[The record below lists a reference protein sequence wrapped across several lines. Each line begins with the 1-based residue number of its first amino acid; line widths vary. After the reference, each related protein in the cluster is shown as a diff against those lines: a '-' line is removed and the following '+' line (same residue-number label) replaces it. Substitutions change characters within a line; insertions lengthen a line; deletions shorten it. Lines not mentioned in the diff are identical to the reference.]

1 MEQQAE
7 QPQGA
12 VEVGGRV
19 AVNRDEKLVAAWL
32 DSQGYAVRHLTN
44 GEDPPDMVVDGNIAV
59 EVTTI
64 ASYAFHSVWDF
75 MDRVCRSLGPAENGR
90 GYRIGLAF
98 DDEELLQNRT
108 HRSTIKRDLRRCAK
122 AALSR
127 HYANPDGN
135 FRIKLPHGVEIE
147 IMGRI
152 NNNRDDVKYKVGM
165 GGATGGMAVV
175 PYLIDTNQAAID
187 KKTANRIIQERA
199 DSYAEWWLAITDPH
213 HILRLNGQEIEA
225 VANGIKYRTPWSRI
239 LLVSTTGDRIKAVHC
254 LTGNRQ

>member
-1 MEQQAE
+1 M
-7 QPQGA
+7 
-12 VEVGGRV
+12 
-19 AVNRDEKLVAAWL
+19 NRDEKLVAAWL

-75 MDRVCRSLGPAENGR
+75 MDRVCRSLGSAENGR

-135 FRIKLPHGVEIE
+135 CRIKLPHGVEIRVIRQISGNDE
-147 IMGRI
+147 
-152 NNNRDDVKYKVGM
+152 NVKYKVAL
-165 GGATGGMAVV
+165 GGAIGAMAVV

-225 VANGIKYRTPWSRI
+225 VANGIEYHTPWSRI